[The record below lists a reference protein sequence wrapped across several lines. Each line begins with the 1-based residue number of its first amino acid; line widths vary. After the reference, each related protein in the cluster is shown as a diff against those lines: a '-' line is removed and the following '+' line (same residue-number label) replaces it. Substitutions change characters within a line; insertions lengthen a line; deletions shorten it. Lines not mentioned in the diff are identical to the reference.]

1 MAILD
6 SQGEQASV
14 KLHKNCYCSFISKE
28 HIKRLLAR
36 KRKAGS
42 MDLEE
47 APIPRVRRSQVKEF
61 DLKKQCLFCTLA
73 CEPVNNKHP
82 DRWDKVVQ
90 CERRGVKDAPPFKAV
105 ILQYVMIVMMHG
117 VEKLLCVVMVYM
129 IWLLVSRSLL

>member
-1 MAILD
+1 MLDDEKCLLPTCNRSGPLNTFKVQAVKKLIECATEQHDDETCNKMHAILD
-6 SQGEQASV
+6 SQGEQASI

-61 DLKKQCLFCTLA
+61 DF
-73 CEPVNNKHP
+73 
-82 DRWDKVVQ
+82 
-90 CERRGVKDAPPFKAV
+90 
-105 ILQYVMIVMMHG
+105 
-117 VEKLLCVVMVYM
+117 
-129 IWLLVSRSLL
+129 